1 MASVNN
7 VTSATKMASTSKVA
21 STAKVETANN
31 EPIVL
36 EKWHLAENGYITAW
50 VPKQLHSSKP
60 FAGLKSCYSGNTN
73 GLQIYKTS
81 EDGLSVAPSFVVE
94 YEYIIPLKKIKQ
106 WKVKWQWQG
115 VYIDDLI
122 LGFNIETHIQEYKD
136 EPRQT
141 LKELIDIINKL
152 NEPPKVP
159 HRSHNF
165 RLSEGIVMCQQC
177 GEFLADLKKK
187 GDALP
192 SCIG

>member
-1 MASVNN
+1 MSANKMESTNKTASAN
-7 VTSATKMASTSKVA
+7 
-21 STAKVETANN
+21 KVESANKAESANN

-50 VPKQLHSSKP
+50 VPKSLHSSKS
-60 FAGLKSCYSGNTN
+60 FALLKLCYSGNTN

-81 EDGLSVAPSFVVE
+81 ADGVSVSPTFVVE
-94 YEYIIPLKKIKQ
+94 YEYIIPLTKIKQ

-115 VYIDDLI
+115 VYAVDYLI
-122 LGFNIETHIQEYKD
+122 LEFNIETHIQEYKE

-152 NEPPKVP
+152 NEPPKIP

-177 GEFLADLKKK
+177 GEFLVNLKKK
-187 GDALP
+187 GDSLP